1 MNKIKQIHKT
11 QGLKCT
17 YYLMATCQIPIL
29 ANGPGLK
36 ACPLLSLKI
45 ENSLSSWC
53 NPSLKMV
60 RNRPGWRSIWI
71 VLHLVGQYSV
81 SLPGRLNDGEQGL
94 PGDFFFFFSFFT
106 THNLNW
112 SHGRG
117 PDEPTLWFVFC
128 PFQNETG
135 WDLGPFTCFH
145 LDKGLLQDLNTKKL
159 ERSKNNYM
167 HGYGGKLWTGYKK
180 AKTQLPLLRGQ
191 ERKQGATHTPCT
203 HPLPSFHGPAHHPLR
218 E

>member
-1 MNKIKQIHKT
+1 M
-11 QGLKCT
+11 
-17 YYLMATCQIPIL
+17 
-29 ANGPGLK
+29 
-36 ACPLLSLKI
+36 
-45 ENSLSSWC
+45 
-53 NPSLKMV
+53 
-60 RNRPGWRSIWI
+60 
-71 VLHLVGQYSV
+71 
-81 SLPGRLNDGEQGL
+81 GL
-94 PGDFFFFFSFFT
+94 PTLPWRWWGTDLGEEVFESSSTLWGNTVWACRGDSVLVNKDLLGIFFFFSFFT

-167 HGYGGKLWTGYKK
+167 HGYRGKLWTGYKK

-203 HPLPSFHGPAHHPLR
+203 HPLPSFQGPAHHPLR